1 MDFQEF
7 LHFVPKIID
16 VTLPAFH
23 AHIKMAPINR
33 MEDLKNMDFSRKNP
47 RIAAVLMLFY
57 PKNDQTNLVLI
68 LRNAYEGIHSAQ
80 VGFPGGKYEQED
92 EDLIFTALR
101 ETHEEIGIN
110 PKTIEIVKSFT
121 KLYIPPSNFLV
132 HPFLGISKEELI
144 FVADPVEVA
153 AVIELPLSVF
163 LSEDTVVNSDVK
175 TSYSSNSAVPAFK
188 IQDHIVWGATAM
200 ILSELKEVLKEVL
213 PAKG

>member
-33 MEDLKNMDFSRKNP
+33 MEDLKNMDFSKKNP

-163 LSEDTVVNSDVK
+163 LSEDTVVKSDVK
-175 TSYSSNSAVPAFK
+175 TSYSSSSAVPAFK

-213 PAKG
+213 PV

>member
-7 LHFVPKIID
+7 LQFVPKIID
-16 VTLPAFH
+16 VTLPAFR
-23 AHIKMAPINR
+23 AHVKMAPINR
-33 MEDLKNMDFSRKNP
+33 MEDLMNMDFSKKNP

-57 PKNDQTNLVLI
+57 PKNDQTHLVLI

-92 EDLIFTALR
+92 EDLTFTALR

-144 FVADPVEVA
+144 FGADPVEVA

-163 LSEDTVVNSDVK
+163 LSENTVVNSDVI
-175 TSYSSNSAVPAFK
+175 TSYSSSSVVPAFK

-200 ILSELKEVLKEVL
+200 ILSELKEVLKEAL
-213 PAKG
+213 PT

>member
-33 MEDLKNMDFSRKNP
+33 MEDLKNMDFSKKNP

-57 PKNDQTNLVLI
+57 PKNDQTHLVLI

-132 HPFLGISKEELI
+132 HPFLGISKVELI

-175 TSYSSNSAVPAFK
+175 TSYSSSSAVPAFK

>member
-7 LHFVPKIID
+7 LQFVPKIID

-23 AHIKMAPINR
+23 AHVKMAPIHR
-33 MEDLKNMDFSRKNP
+33 MEDLMNMDFSKKNP

-57 PKNDQTNLVLI
+57 PKYDQTHLVLI

-163 LSEDTVVNSDVK
+163 LSENTVVNSDVI
-175 TSYSSNSAVPAFK
+175 TSYSSSSAVPAFK

-200 ILSELKEVLKEVL
+200 MLSELKEVLKEVL
-213 PAKG
+213 PI

>member
-33 MEDLKNMDFSRKNP
+33 MEDLKNMDFSKKNP

>member
-33 MEDLKNMDFSRKNP
+33 MEDLKNMDFSKKNP

-57 PKNDQTNLVLI
+57 PKNDQTHLVLI

-175 TSYSSNSAVPAFK
+175 TSYSSSSAVPAFK

>member
-7 LHFVPKIID
+7 LQFVPKIID

-23 AHIKMAPINR
+23 AHVKMAPINR
-33 MEDLKNMDFSRKNP
+33 MEDLMNMDFSKKNP

-57 PKNDQTNLVLI
+57 PKKDQTHLVLI
-68 LRNAYEGIHSAQ
+68 LRNSYEGIHSAQ
-80 VGFPGGKYEQED
+80 IGFPGGKYEQED

-101 ETHEEIGIN
+101 ETHEEIGID
-110 PKTIEIVKSFT
+110 PKRIEIVKSFT

-144 FVADPVEVA
+144 FVVDPVEVA

-163 LSEDTVVNSDVK
+163 LSENTVVNSDVI
-175 TSYSSNSAVPAFK
+175 TSYSAVALCQLLKFK
-188 IQDHIVWGATAM
+188 IILFGAQQ
-200 ILSELKEVLKEVL
+200 
-213 PAKG
+213 P